1 MSDCSA
7 EHLADSLTL
16 SADPTITLRNFA
28 ALLLSGIPFS
38 FWDYCGIGVCILKDI
53 PTGVA
58 SAAGV
63 FAPES
68 SSKIASHK
76 Q

>member
-16 SADPTITLRNFA
+16 SADPTISLRNFA
-28 ALLLSGIPFS
+28 ALLLSGITFV

-53 PTGVA
+53 PTGFT
-58 SAAGV
+58 STAGV
-63 FAPES
+63 FCPGEQL
-68 SSKIASHK
+68 KIAPHK

>member
-16 SADPTITLRNFA
+16 SADLALTLCNFVG
-28 ALLLSGIPFS
+28 LLLSGIPFS

-53 PTGVA
+53 PTGAASTVA
-58 SAAGV
+58 V
-63 FAPES
+63 FALEG
-68 SSKIASHK
+68 SSKIALHK